1 MQTYLATWQV
11 TVSFLMYFV
20 VIVMVAPV
28 PALLLIVFLGLIS
41 ILLRRFVRQ
50 TFQLG
55 EQTVRVRADIFDFIS
70 ERHSAWKT
78 IKLFNTAEMETQ
90 NFNRLS
96 SSSGIFKARRSA
108 FGRKNGDHFCA
119 TGNWVS
125 VFILYILVEFLKSQ
139 GWDPFMMF
147 GVVMLRLIPVAQSYQ
162 KKIKHNLR
170 NLTLP

>member
-20 VIVMVAPV
+20 VILMVAPV

-90 NFNRLS
+90 NFNRLAQVLVS
-96 SSSGIFKARRSA
+96 LRLDVARLAEKMAIIFVPLAIGSL
-108 FGRKNGDHFCA
+108 F
-119 TGNWVS
+119 
-125 VFILYILVEFLKSQ
+125 FILYILVEYLKVKV
-139 GWDPFMMF
+139 GTLMMF
-147 GVVMLRLIPVAQSYQ
+147 GVVMLRLIPVAQSI
-162 KKIKHNLR
+162 KKNHTTCEI
-170 NLTLP
+170 